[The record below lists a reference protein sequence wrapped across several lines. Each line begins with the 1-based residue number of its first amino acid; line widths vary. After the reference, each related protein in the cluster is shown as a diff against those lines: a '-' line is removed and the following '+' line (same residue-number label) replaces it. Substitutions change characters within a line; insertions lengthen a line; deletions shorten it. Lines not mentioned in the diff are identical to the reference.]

1 MPTTAPTADAVHAL
15 LSAAAVR
22 ARARQ
27 MLAAARAGALA
38 HFTLDEG
45 RLDDV
50 ADLVV
55 AVTRAAYPDGVV
67 PYHSRWRHFGFR
79 GVDRFAQLYHPFAL
93 SGAERGRAR
102 VELAIVSV
110 LLDAGAG
117 DRWHY
122 QMLDGSAI
130 GRSEGLALA
139 SLDLVAN
146 GGLSSQLRE
155 PWRVDAAV
163 LQRLDASLLGA
174 AMQSTPD
181 NPLVGVAGRA
191 ALLQA
196 LGRLLAARPDLFGT
210 PARLGNFFDVLC
222 VGAVGD
228 DPGGGDPRRWPTR
241 STDLA
246 GYLCSRAFRSATSGA
261 TTRSRPTTAPPGD
274 VLPLRRQ
281 VGLFAGRAARGSGPC
296 RERPRWPHRTF
307 AEYFRNGGLFKDAG
321 ALVPRCRS
329 GVVSSVDDDPVVEW
343 RALTVAL
350 LDLLADRM
358 RARLGLDGATL
369 PLAKVLQGGT
379 WTAGRQPAQRRP
391 GAGLPIG
398 GRKRRNGILRPPD
411 HPKYAVRR
419 GTRCSRT

>member
-146 GGLSSQLRE
+146 GGLSTQLRE

-196 LGRLLAARPDLFGT
+196 LGDRLAARPDLFGT
-210 PARLGNFFDVLC
+210 PARLGNFFDVLAAR
-222 VGAVGD
+222 AVGGQIQAAAILD
-228 DPGGGDPRRWPTR
+228 AILDAFNPIWPGRIV
-241 STDLA
+241 LA
-246 GYLCSRAFRSATSGA
+246 GIPL
-261 TTRSRPTTAPPGD
+261 GD
-274 VLPLRRQ
+274 VWRHDAIAADDGTAGLMPFHKLSQWLAYSLVEPLEEA
-281 VGLFAGRAARGSGPC
+281 GLAVNDLDGLTGL
-296 RERPRWPHRTF
+296 
-307 AEYFRNGGLFKDAG
+307 AEYRNGGLFVDAG
-321 ALVPRCRS
+321 ALVPHD
-329 GVVSSVDDDPVVEW
+329 VDLELAFAVDDPVVVEW

-358 RARLGLDGATL
+358 RARLGLDAAAL

-379 WTAGRQPAQRRP
+379 WTAGRQLAAQRRP
-391 GAGLPIG
+391 GGGPPI
-398 GRKRRNGILRPPD
+398 KVASD
-411 HPKYAVRR
+411 
-419 GTRCSRT
+419 GTVF